1 MISNYEITKQKAQKA
16 FLKYDQEKMIDKFSL
31 EAQTAYLY
39 LTFLG
44 HRYRIDR
51 KTGYLE
57 WSEDDFVNCIEADF
71 NEAMTIYDLLCD
83 SKELCCASGEYVR
96 LKSLS
101 GLQSGSKRLGDGLL
115 NGTEKIF
122 DHKEAELS
130 TVCERLGGVKAGL
143 GDVAYEIPVFDFL
156 KCRIQFWSSD
166 EEFEAALH
174 VFMDK
179 NILQFLRYETIWYLQ
194 SHLLKRL
201 QEEMNENI

>member
-1 MISNYEITKQKAQKA
+1 MISNYELTKQRVQKE
-16 FLKYDQEKMIDKFSL
+16 FLKYDQEKMINKFSL
-31 EAQTAYLY
+31 NAQEIYLY

-51 KTGYLE
+51 KTGYVE
-57 WSEDDFVNCIEADF
+57 WSEDDFQHCTEADF

-83 SKELCCASGEYVR
+83 SKEHCMASGEYVH

-115 NGTEKIF
+115 DGKEALF

-130 TVCERLGGVKAGL
+130 GACERLGGVRAGI

-156 KCRIQFWSSD
+156 KCRIQFWNSD
-166 EEFEAALH
+166 EEFPAFFH

-179 NILQFLRYETIWYLQ
+179 NILQFLRYETVWYVQ

-201 QEEMNENI
+201 QEEMV

>member
-1 MISNYEITKQKAQKA
+1 MISNYELTKQRVQKE
-16 FLKYDQEKMIDKFSL
+16 FLKYDQEKMINKFSL
-31 EAQTAYLY
+31 NAQEVYLY

-51 KTGYLE
+51 KTGYVE
-57 WSEDDFVNCIEADF
+57 WSEDDFQNCTEADF

-83 SKELCCASGEYVR
+83 SKEHCLASGEYVH

-115 NGTEKIF
+115 DGKEALF
-122 DHKEAELS
+122 DHRETELS
-130 TVCERLGGVKAGL
+130 GACERLGGVRAGI

-156 KCRIQFWSSD
+156 KCRIQFWNSD
-166 EEFEAALH
+166 EEFPASFH

-179 NILQFLRYETIWYLQ
+179 NILQFLRYETVWYVQ

-201 QEEMNENI
+201 QEEMV